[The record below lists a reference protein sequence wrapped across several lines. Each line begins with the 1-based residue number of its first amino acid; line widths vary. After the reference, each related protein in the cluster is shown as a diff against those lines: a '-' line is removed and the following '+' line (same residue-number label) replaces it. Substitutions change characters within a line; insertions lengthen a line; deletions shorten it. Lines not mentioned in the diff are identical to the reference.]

1 MTCSTKCHPV
11 KTISESITITKEHEI
26 EFGVRAQTLTMTP
39 EKLRAICD
47 ETERRQI
54 GGALFSDPSKWQR
67 HLPQALMTRWQEDGG
82 AAWSTRPRRPQRV
95 AERPPVCTTEPEV
108 TIISKEMNEQL
119 RMGIVERVQETEE
132 QELEDLKAYQQAWN
146 RHVQT
151 ITPGKSPCATATG
164 KSPKHARTSANTT
177 EQWLPTARSTTTG
190 VQPSE
195 VEATS
200 GQIALQNAQ
209 SSQSKAIQQT
219 QSDQPQKNNP
229 AIQRVR
235 TQTEQADRQ
244 LLSSWPNAQTEF
256 KCAPRST
263 STPETPGTG
272 TELFHR
278 RRSRRDHARSD
289 APMRIEDMQQTFYNL
304 IFTQEKKGE
313 PNQQRVLMECKSSGC
328 NEAVQNAKFK
338 VDNQKTLH
346 GLLKPGDMALIGD
359 FRKFFH
365 LTKLHR
371 RVRNMTKAKFW
382 CMETKKIV
390 RIRYRTLPMGVTAS
404 PWIADKGIRPAMDK
418 LKAVGMRI
426 NRATD
431 DICLLV
437 ETEKI
442 GMLHGYIMFSFLG
455 PVLKAIF
462 SGEKGRYHLSH
473 RFTWYGMTYCTITS
487 VTFVPEDK
495 VSKIVV
501 MCAHLKHILD
511 DPEAT
516 VTLRTIEKVKG
527 TLMAT
532 VEAVSRCRL
541 MCTGLQMLTTAW
553 PTQNRDHPYQVRRL
567 DGRAVRQT
575 KDDMTAWMADHTA
588 VTDPVLICWNGKHH
602 FCGNPMAVIAVDA
615 CPWQGGFTVHE
626 TENGPPVMTRKM
638 PFTYDQASHHI
649 ALQETMNGTESVV
662 EAVLERGYHHG
673 TLALLGDATASLPTW
688 QNAGGRKPHYTKTA
702 DLMER
707 VLRDRCLTLQVY
719 HIEGEKNPAD
729 APSRDLVGLNEY
741 KLNPDIFQIMFSGNT
756 LTWVDAFAA
765 RWNNQ
770 CDTYFTMQRSDTR
783 AKGFN
788 FMLQMLTPELREQK
802 LWMFPPPIT
811 SLCHRL
817 VKRIQTEE
825 LTGVLVLPVWEAM
838 PIAEACQMA
847 TAMPI
852 LFEANNVTFQR
863 PACYSMHS
871 GAGRDQ
877 TPNQLSHLLR
887 SSPLKCLLGIPTS
900 GQFRKRGEFLRTWQA
915 TLALQTPTRH
925 QTLFTQSDSVQ
936 RGASILL
943 AHSQSYDNICRSN
956 HTTLESMAQ
965 RLSLILCCATA
976 QTAATGPSPGPK
988 VFCQPCG

>member
-1 MTCSTKCHPV
+1 
-11 KTISESITITKEHEI
+11 
-26 EFGVRAQTLTMTP
+26 
-39 EKLRAICD
+39 
-47 ETERRQI
+47 
-54 GGALFSDPSKWQR
+54 
-67 HLPQALMTRWQEDGG
+67 
-82 AAWSTRPRRPQRV
+82 
-95 AERPPVCTTEPEV
+95 
-108 TIISKEMNEQL
+108 
-119 RMGIVERVQETEE
+119 
-132 QELEDLKAYQQAWN
+132 
-146 RHVQT
+146 
-151 ITPGKSPCATATG
+151 
-164 KSPKHARTSANTT
+164 
-177 EQWLPTARSTTTG
+177 
-190 VQPSE
+190 
-195 VEATS
+195 
-200 GQIALQNAQ
+200 
-209 SSQSKAIQQT
+209 
-219 QSDQPQKNNP
+219 
-229 AIQRVR
+229 
-235 TQTEQADRQ
+235 
-244 LLSSWPNAQTEF
+244 
-256 KCAPRST
+256 
-263 STPETPGTG
+263 
-272 TELFHR
+272 
-278 RRSRRDHARSD
+278 
-289 APMRIEDMQQTFYNL
+289 
-304 IFTQEKKGE
+304 
-313 PNQQRVLMECKSSGC
+313 
-328 NEAVQNAKFK
+328 
-338 VDNQKTLH
+338 
-346 GLLKPGDMALIGD
+346 
-359 FRKFFH
+359 
-365 LTKLHR
+365 
-371 RVRNMTKAKFW
+371 
-382 CMETKKIV
+382 
-390 RIRYRTLPMGVTAS
+390 MGVTAS
-404 PWIADKGIRPAMDK
+404 PWIADKAIKPAMDK

-495 VSKIVV
+495 VSKIVI
-501 MCAHLKHILD
+501 MAAHLKHTLE

-532 VEAVSRCRL
+532 IEAVSRCRL
-541 MCTGLQMLTTAW
+541 MCTGLQMLTATW
-553 PTQNRDHPYQVRRL
+553 PTQARDNSYLVRRL

-575 KDDMTAWMADHTA
+575 MADMAAWIADFTA
-588 VTDPVLICWNGKHH
+588 VTNPVLINWNGKHH
-602 FCGNPMAVIAVDA
+602 FCGNPMAIIAVDA

-626 TENGPPVMTRKM
+626 TDTGPPVMTRKM
-638 PFTYDQASHHI
+638 PFNQEQATHHI
-649 ALQETMNGTESVV
+649 ALQETENGTESAI

-741 KLNPDIFQIMFSGNT
+741 KLNPQIFKTMFNGNSQ
-756 LTWVDAFAA
+756 TWIDAFAA

-770 CDTYFTMQRSDTR
+770 CKIYFTMQRSDSN

-788 FMLQMLTPELREQK
+788 FMLQMLTPELRAAP

-825 LTGVLVLPVWEAM
+825 LEGVLVLPVWEAM

-852 LFEANNVTFQR
+852 LFEANSTTFQR
-863 PACYSMHS
+863 PICYSMHS

-877 TPNQLSHLLR
+877 TPNQLNHLLR
-887 SSPLKCLLGIPTS
+887 SSPLKWLLGIPMS

-915 TLALQTPTRH
+915 TLALQTPTRL
-925 QTLFTQSDSVQ
+925 QTHFTQIETVK

-943 AHSQSYDNICRSN
+943 ALSQSYDNICRSN
-956 HTTLESMAQ
+956 HTTMESMAQ
-965 RLSLILCCATA
+965 RLSRTLCCATA
-976 QTAATGPSPGPK
+976 QTAATGPSPEPEI
-988 VFCQPCG
+988 FCQPCG